1 MRIRQDVRD
10 KHIRHALQL
19 MRQITAKI
27 LRKSF
32 SQRRRI
38 CNMLVNQRLIEQ
50 RSQSFFRSERCDF
63 RKVINS
69 FAIVFH
75 QIENATR
82 DLKSRMHHVV
92 DRTKMLI

>member
-1 MRIRQDVRD
+1 MRIRQNVCD
-10 KHIRHALQL
+10 KHIQHVLQL
-19 MRQITAKI
+19 MRQIIAEI

-38 CNMLVNQRLIEQ
+38 CNMFVNQRLIKQ

-63 RKVINS
+63 RKAINS

-75 QIENATR
+75 QIENTTR
-82 DLKSRMHHVV
+82 DLKNRMHHVV
-92 DRTKMLI
+92 NHTKMLI

>member
-1 MRIRQDVRD
+1 MRIRQNVRD
-10 KHIRHALQL
+10 RHIRHVLQL
-19 MRQITAKI
+19 MRQIIAEI

-38 CNMLVNQRLIEQ
+38 CNIFVNQRLIEQ
-50 RSQSFFRSERCDF
+50 RSQSFSRSERCDF
-63 RKVINS
+63 RKAINS
-69 FAIVFH
+69 FAIVLH
-75 QIENATR
+75 QIESATR